1 MRGFCSMGGLLTALL
16 LCSSLSG
23 VAQKR
28 DSVAMYGVLDT
39 VQVVRQRIRHANEAN
54 AGARV
59 SRIDPE
65 IIQANKTRSMAEL
78 LTDYPSVYIKSL
90 GMGALS
96 TASFRGAGASQTR
109 VNWNGINITP
119 PMSGTFDFSQIPVFF
134 TDNISLYYGSS
145 HVKNGTGAI
154 GGSVNFFTD
163 PVWQQGVSGKVL
175 GEVGSYGTHTGGGQV
190 NVGTSRASFKTR
202 YYYQHSDNDYTYINK
217 ILTSVPFREKRQDAG
232 YTQWAAM
239 QEAYFRL
246 SPYTRLT
253 AVGWYQENS
262 RMLPQ
267 PLGLVNTSHEKQW
280 EVNAR
285 AYAGLDFV
293 KGIHALHLKTAW
305 LYYRQNYD
313 KWYEGG
319 LFDPEGNRNKSQ
331 TWQAVADYSVAPCE
345 NLVADVTV
353 TYGYDRVRVCSY
365 MDIDSSKYV
374 LGDVIYDIPKVEP
387 PVVARRNVVSLQA
400 SVQWSPLA
408 WLAVNGQYM
417 FERNDSRSVSTGALG
432 VVTNLLNRELQLK
445 GSVAY
450 NYRFP
455 SMNDLYWRPGGNPDV
470 RPEKGYSY
478 DMAVS
483 YRKAFNRQWA
493 FDAEAAGY
501 MMYIDDWILWLP
513 KDGNQWI
520 WTPQNHR
527 NVRSVGTELYG
538 KLTYAPGDWRFTGS
552 GNFSWSQSRTRKKK
566 HTDDGSY
573 LKQIP
578 YVPRFKWNL
587 RAAAEWKGIFFSWQI
602 TYIGRRFT
610 TTDEEYAT
618 DPYPVHNLT
627 AGYGYRFRNGMRIT
641 PQLRVDNLFDKYYES
656 TQYYPMPLRNCLFSM
671 MWEF

>member
-1 MRGFCSMGGLLTALL
+1 MRGFCSMGGLLLALL
-16 LCSSLSG
+16 LCDVRPVS
-23 VAQKR
+23 AQGR
-28 DSVAMYGVLDT
+28 DSIAMYGVLDT
-39 VQVVRQRIRHANEAN
+39 VQVVRRRIQHANEAN

-78 LTDYPSVYIKSL
+78 LTDYTSVYIKSL

-163 PVWQQGVSGKVL
+163 PVWQRGVSGKVL

-190 NVGTSRASFKTR
+190 NIGTSRASFKTR

-217 ILTSVPFREKRQDAG
+217 ILTNVPFREKRQDAR

-253 AVGWYQENS
+253 TVGWYQENS

-285 AYAGLDFV
+285 AYAGLDFA
-293 KGIHALHLKTAW
+293 KGIHALHLKAAW

-331 TWQAVADYSVAPCE
+331 TWQAVADYSVAPCD
-345 NLVADVTV
+345 NLVVDVTV
-353 TYGYDRVRVCSY
+353 TYGYDRVRVSSY

-374 LGDVIYDIPKVEP
+374 LGDVIYDIPEVEP

-400 SVQWSPLA
+400 AVQWSPVA

-417 FERNDSRSVSTGALG
+417 FEQNDSRGVSTGALG
-432 VVTNLLNRELQLK
+432 VVANLLGHELQVK

-483 YRKAFNRQWA
+483 YRKDFNRQWS

-501 MMYIDDWILWLP
+501 LMYIDDWILWLP

-538 KLTYAPGDWRFTGS
+538 KLTYTPGAWRFTGS

-566 HTDDGSY
+566 HVDDGSY

-587 RAAAEWKGIFFSWQI
+587 RAAAEWKGAFFSWQI
-602 TYIGRRFT
+602 TYIGRRFI
-610 TTDEEYAT
+610 TTDEAYAT

-656 TQYYPMPLRNCLFSM
+656 TQYYPMPLRNCLFSK